1 MLQQSTCTESLSK
14 VLQSANDVINNQEV
28 RRSEYKNSA
37 SENVINLQTGNH
49 TLSGNSA
56 MMNES
61 DNVTDGNNGLIDSA
75 GSISILD
82 LDATNVG
89 SFQHQKNGSEC
100 LNNDKN
106 SFNSTVQTS
115 LPNNENICRDSGKD
129 LPSNDQ
135 PLENKKAGNSDQLDQ
150 QASSNPIIT
159 GKGSNVKSPKTEER
173 NQKEIVSRDKP
184 REVKFKSDFSPEV
197 LEYHEFHKA
206 KKIEDYEDVD
216 EAFRAWS
223 SDEEHSTD
231 KTLRT
236 GKIQ

>member
-1 MLQQSTCTESLSK
+1 MLQQSTCTESLSR
-14 VLQSANDVINNQEV
+14 VLQSANDVINNQDV
-28 RRSEYKNSA
+28 RRSDA

-61 DNVTDGNNGLIDSA
+61 DIVTDGNNGLIDSA

-89 SFQHQKNGSEC
+89 SVQCQENGSEC
-100 LNNDKN
+100 LKNDKN
-106 SFNSTVQTS
+106 CCDSTVHTS

-135 PLENKKAGNSDQLDQ
+135 PLENKKAGNSDHLDHQ
-150 QASSNPIIT
+150 TSSNPIIT
-159 GKGSNVKSPKTEER
+159 GKGSNVESPITEER
-173 NQKEIVSRDKP
+173 SQKEIVSRDKP
-184 REVKFKSDFSPEV
+184 RKIKFKSDFSPEV

-236 GKIQ
+236 GKTQ